1 MFTLREPQGEP
12 NERGNHCGISVHA
25 EPLKHGK
32 LFFNSLSRTVI
43 LGFVIGSQSEFNSCE
58 PMRHFP
64 PPLAYGQANPW
75 IFQVRCTQN
84 ISCQMSSISVFMCG
98 QRSFATN
105 ELLCDSQSDQNQ
117 ISRRR
122 LKCFISI
129 RRIIWMVA
137 SDSEFWDIIDNCDWA
152 SIIRVK

>member
-1 MFTLREPQGEP
+1 M
-12 NERGNHCGISVHA
+12 
-25 EPLKHGK
+25 
-32 LFFNSLSRTVI
+32 SRTVI

-98 QRSFATN
+98 QRALQPMNYFAILNRIRTK
-105 ELLCDSQSDQNQ
+105 
-117 ISRRR
+117 SRA
-122 LKCFISI
+122 
-129 RRIIWMVA
+129 V
-137 SDSEFWDIIDNCDWA
+137 
-152 SIIRVK
+152 V

>member
-1 MFTLREPQGEP
+1 LDFPGALHPKYQLS
-12 NERGNHCGISVHA
+12 NV
-25 EPLKHGK
+25 
-32 LFFNSLSRTVI
+32 FNI
-43 LGFVIGSQSEFNSCE
+43 GFN
-58 PMRHFP
+58 
-64 PPLAYGQANPW
+64 
-75 IFQVRCTQN
+75 VRST
-84 ISCQMSSISVFMCG
+84 G
-98 QRSFATN
+98 FATN